1 MSARFLHFHVF
12 LGRCSLLLRPLL
24 EDYTSRLRSC
34 SRDTETAFL
43 RRVWCGGLPVT
54 GLHTGRRKQK
64 LRETPRIPLCSVPA
78 CPKILTPHSC
88 YRGAGSEGEQLGL
101 KPVPIEDAIIAG
113 SSLTHC
119 TVAPAPGTV
128 FGSTWCSLLLRPL
141 LEDYTSRLRSCSRD
155 TETAFLRRVWCGG
168 LPVTGLHT
176 GRRKQKLRETPR
188 IPLCSVPACPKILTP
203 HSAVFCFGRFRKT
216 TPQDC
221 VHVPETQKRP
231 SCGEFGVVAFLSLD
245 CTQGG
250 ESRSLEKPQESLFAL
265 FQPAPRF

>member
-1 MSARFLHFHVF
+1 MCCLSESTRAGGRDWETDFQKLRHSLWETDALTARPDAGSCTFLHFF
-12 LGRCSLLLRPLL
+12 NNPCR
-24 EDYTSRLRSC
+24 
-34 SRDTETAFL
+34 
-43 RRVWCGGLPVT
+43 
-54 GLHTGRRKQK
+54 
-64 LRETPRIPLCSVPA
+64 
-78 CPKILTPHSC
+78 
-88 YRGAGSEGEQLGL
+88 
-101 KPVPIEDAIIAG
+101 
-113 SSLTHC
+113 
-119 TVAPAPGTV
+119 
-128 FGSTWCSLLLRPL
+128 CSLLLRPL

-203 HSAVFCFGRFRKT
+203 HSAVFCFGPFWKT